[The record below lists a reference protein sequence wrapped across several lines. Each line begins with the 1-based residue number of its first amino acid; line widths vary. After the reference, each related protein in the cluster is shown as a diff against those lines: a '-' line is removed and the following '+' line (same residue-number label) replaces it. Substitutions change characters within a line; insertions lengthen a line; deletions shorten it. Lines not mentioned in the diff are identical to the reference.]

1 MKTARASKNVNTC
14 CGKQTIST
22 KSTKVRYNIQ
32 LNLIPQLRTNSTCI
46 SPSHPSDKILIEIDL
61 MAVIAVANMKKQR
74 QQKGRHKG
82 KKEDNKV
89 SVIKRKV

>member
-1 MKTARASKNVNTC
+1 MKTAHASKNVNTC

-32 LNLIPQLRTNSTCI
+32 LNLIPQLRTNSTRI

-74 QQKGRHKG
+74 QQKGRHTG

>member
-1 MKTARASKNVNTC
+1 MKMAHASKNVNTC

-74 QQKGRHKG
+74 QQKGRHTG

>member
-1 MKTARASKNVNTC
+1 MKTAHASNNVNTC
-14 CGKQTIST
+14 CSKQTIST
-22 KSTKVRYNIQ
+22 KSTKVRYDIQ

-74 QQKGRHKG
+74 QQKGRHTD